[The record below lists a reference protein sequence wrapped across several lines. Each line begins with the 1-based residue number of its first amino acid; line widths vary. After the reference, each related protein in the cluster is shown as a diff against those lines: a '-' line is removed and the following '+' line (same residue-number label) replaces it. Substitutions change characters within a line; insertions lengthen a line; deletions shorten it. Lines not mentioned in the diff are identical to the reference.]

1 MKSSV
6 LILVVTAPLFMTA
19 CSQLGT
25 DVQFGSLRSAS
36 AQDYTPIVDGEE
48 PQGTPDTGSPE
59 VIDDVPLA
67 PGEVID
73 DDGNIVDDDDGEI
86 VIPACDAKTQAEA
99 NLILKQEGST
109 NVAGVSQAGAN
120 NSATIYQKGDL
131 NTACVVQVGD
141 NNKADVQQT
150 GSSNSAS
157 VSQQGNGNTTTIVQS
172 GGSNSAVVIQK

>member
-25 DVQFGSLRSAS
+25 DVQFGSLKSAS

-59 VIDDVPLA
+59 IIDDVPLA

-73 DDGNIVDDDDGEI
+73 DEGNIVDGDGE
-86 VIPACDAKTQAEA
+86 VVVPACDAKTQAEA
-99 NLILKQEGST
+99 ALILKQEGST
-109 NVAGVSQAGAN
+109 NVAGVSQTGAN
-120 NSATIYQKGDL
+120 NSATIYQKGDS

-157 VSQQGNGNTTTIVQS
+157 VSHQGSGNTTTIVQS
-172 GGSNSAVVIQK
+172 GGSNSAVVVQK